1 MRIAFISGKGGA
13 SKTTFAK
20 LLCEYTQI
28 FLPSAISTDVYS
40 RPETELIESLLPKNN
55 TLNIFNVTDYEASL
69 GRYAKFYGQ
78 LTNVPSDSR
87 KSFKAGNL
95 ESEDDSISLY
105 DVGADVHANLK
116 VFEKSEEGKVFFE
129 KLDFIFI
136 PIKYDQDS
144 IDYALE
150 TVLLFQ
156 TYTNIKFIFCLTEYI
171 DDIANDFKN
180 FFSNKSLTSAIHF
193 LQASNRARII
203 TVPYS
208 KYIRDSD
215 SVSETLQ
222 GYALTLAG
230 EEKQLCE
237 NFTKELFRNFDN
249 AIFGFER
256 DNVGIM
262 PWQNKSSIPTKGIVY
277 NLDEIKNEILEAL
290 RSVSNNNYPKVNDN
304 NDRIAVELKN
314 LNDKIEQ
321 LKSLEKMAQ
330 AFVTPNI
337 TNIYDE
343 IKKKI
348 SGNTKKLMLVT
359 IGAFAA
365 FPFLLFVIIGYFV
378 GSQAKENNAESKAQN
393 EMKYVNEFSKTMVK
407 SGAANAVSIQYSPDG
422 KTASIVCEESGGLC
436 KNRFD
441 ANTNT
446 GYIEI
451 IQ

>member
-20 LLCEYTQI
+20 MLCEYTQI
-28 FLPSAISTDVYS
+28 FIPNNIDTEIYS
-40 RPETELIESLLPKNN
+40 KEERELIASVLPKDNA
-55 TLNIFNVTDYEASL
+55 LKVFNVTDYEASL
-69 GRYAKFYGQ
+69 GRYSKFFGRIK
-78 LTNVPSDSR
+78 NVPVNELKMFDCNAL
-87 KSFKAGNL
+87 KSN
-95 ESEDDSISLY
+95 DDLVALY
-105 DVGADVHANLK
+105 DIGADVYTNLK
-116 VFEKSEEGKVFFE
+116 LFEKSDEGKVFFE
-129 KLDFIFI
+129 KLDVIFV

-144 IDYALE
+144 IDYALD
-150 TVLLFQ
+150 TVLIFQ
-156 TYTNIKFIFCLTEYI
+156 VYPNIKFIFCLTEYI
-171 DDIANDFKN
+171 DDIAYDFKN
-180 FFSNKSLTSAIHF
+180 FFSNKALTSAIHF
-193 LQASNRARII
+193 LQASNRARLI

-215 SVSETLQ
+215 SASETLQ
-222 GYALTLAG
+222 GYALTLLP
-230 EEKQLCE
+230 EERQACE
-237 NFTKELFRNFDN
+237 NFIKELFKKFDN
-249 AIFGFER
+249 AFFGFER
-256 DNVGIM
+256 ENVGIL
-262 PWQNKSSIPTKGIVY
+262 PWQKNNLTTGIASNINVEE
-277 NLDEIKNEILEAL
+277 LKNEILEAI
-290 RSVSNNNYPKVNDN
+290 RSMSNNNQGTTPGDSNIETGLKSLIDKV
-304 NDRIAVELKN
+304 
-314 LNDKIEQ
+314 EQ